1 MKDSEIT
8 IKTMGLPSVFLME
21 ATMPQE
27 IIDALNNYLD
37 KLLEKKN
44 RESAADR
51 LVGQIHRGE
60 QLTIDHKDTSLKKT
74 HNFLCNL
81 GYKYISEFFL
91 NTRQALKTDR
101 QVSVQH
107 LWSVHSYAGDY
118 NPIHDHGTHTVMGV
132 SCTTWTKVPEQISN
146 KPSPHAE
153 QFTYTN
159 SSGNVDGF
167 LEFIYGQNAVSD
179 AEKLKP
185 TQAAM
190 MKPEVGKIYYFP
202 SWLQHTVYPFR
213 GEGERRT
220 VAANFNCYPI
230 IEDER
235 NENEFT

>member
-1 MKDSEIT
+1 MDDINYK
-8 IKTMGLPSVFLME
+8 MMPLPAVLLME
-21 ATMPQE
+21 VDFPKAMVNT
-27 IIDALNNYLD
+27 LNKYLD
-37 KLLEKKN
+37 NLLKKK
-44 RESAADR
+44 DR
-51 LVGQIHRGE
+51 KTASDTLVGQIHGGE
-60 QLTIDHKDTSLKKT
+60 QLSMDHTCEELDEVNVALCSIAAKYVSD
-74 HNFLCNL
+74 FLGFTGQTMAGN
-81 GYKYISEFFL
+81 
-91 NTRQALKTDR
+91 R
-101 QVSVQH
+101 QVEIDH

-190 MKPEVGKIYYFP
+190 MKPEVGKIYYFT